1 MTCEG
6 STQKI
11 RASWVCDGKVDC
23 RNRAD
28 ERGCSK
34 WKERER
40 EREEEEE
47 EEEEGGMRRERGR
60 EREREH
66 RKLITFNYRTDVG
79 IPAPHC

>member
-34 WKERER
+34 WKEKERER
-40 EREEEEE
+40 EREEEEEEE

-60 EREREH
+60 ERESTESSLH
-66 RKLITFNYRTDVG
+66 SIIVLM
-79 IPAPHC
+79 